1 MKKLKISNLYT
12 PFLFVLILCFC
23 EANAQPI
30 PVELMLGNSYGSV
43 NISFNKKFSQDSR
56 FGVFLLNS
64 VEFDYNEDYK
74 NSLILKNMLT
84 VETVKNMDVVAGLIY
99 TNGGLSPQT
108 GLLYTLAK
116 EKFFFLCNPN
126 INIESDPVYDIMTI
140 LQFTPKISDGFRL
153 YTRLKFLNVFTADH
167 NIKSYQ
173 WMRLGFET
181 KGLSFGFAFNLDE
194 HGPDPSAETN
204 FGVFLQKNIF

>member
-1 MKKLKISNLYT
+1 MTKLNFFKLCT
-12 PFLFVLILCFC
+12 PFLLVFILFF
-23 EANAQPI
+23 NDVKAQPI
-30 PVELMLGNSYGSV
+30 PVELMLGNNYGSV
-43 NISFNKKFSQDSR
+43 NITFNKKFSPESR

-84 VETVKNMDVVAGLIY
+84 LETVKNLDVVGGLIY

-108 GLLYTLAK
+108 GLLYTLVK

-140 LQFTPKISDGFRL
+140 LQFTPKINDRFHL

-173 WMRLGFET
+173 WVRLGLET
-181 KGLSFGFAFNLDE
+181 KGLSFGLAFNLDE
-194 HGPDPSAETN
+194 HGPNPSVETN
-204 FGVFLQKNIF
+204 FGLFVQKDIF